1 MKICWRR
8 YRLSTLVFLG
18 FPGGSAGKESAC
30 NVGDPCWIPG
40 LGRSPGE
47 GNGYPLSIPA
57 WRIPWTVWSVV
68 AKSWTWLNDFHIP
81 RNEID
86 DLVTLCFTWGVIVKL
101 FSRASLLFYIP
112 HQQHKRVSVSPHPC
126 QCWFNFVFLIIAII
140 MGEKWYLT
148 VVLTCISLL
157 LALRWKSLNVYMVSC
172 IFSWRNLYSNP
183 SPILIRLFVVWII
196 VICILWKQVHLSH
209 TQFFQFFLNSVVF
222 LLLSWWNFCNTK
234 VFNFDM
240 VLFIFCHLCY
250 WYCI

>member
-1 MKICWRR
+1 M
-8 YRLSTLVFLG
+8 
-18 FPGGSAGKESAC
+18 
-30 NVGDPCWIPG
+30 
-40 LGRSPGE
+40 
-47 GNGYPLSIPA
+47 
-57 WRIPWTVWSVV
+57 
-68 AKSWTWLNDFHIP
+68 
-81 RNEID
+81 
-86 DLVTLCFTWGVIVKL
+86 

-157 LALRWKSLNVYMVSC
+157 LALCWKSLNVYMVSC

-183 SPILIRLFVVWII
+183 LPILIRLFVVWII